1 MARPPAGD
9 SPPAKSSAKE
19 RPRAGLLGDR
29 FRPDVRQLRRL
40 ALASIAANIGIV
52 VTGGAVRLTG
62 SGLGCPTWPRCEG
75 DSFVPTGELG
85 LHGQIE
91 FGNRMLTYVVGFV
104 ALATLIGAYRA
115 RPARRDVR
123 RLALVLF
130 IGIPAQAVVG
140 GISVLTDLNP
150 WVVMGHLLIS
160 MVLIGLATLLHR
172 RIGEGDGPPRPLVA
186 PFVRNLGIVVLGL
199 VAGVLYLGTV
209 VTGSGP
215 HAGDAEARRTGLD
228 THLVSMLHADAV
240 LILVGLTAAALVA
253 LARTRAPA
261 PARRAFA
268 VLLVVELA
276 QGLIGYVQYFT
287 DLPVALVAAHMFG
300 AGVLVVAAV
309 RAVLSMRERPVPPPT
324 PPARPVVRERPQQ
337 ETTPAA

>member
-1 MARPPAGD
+1 
-9 SPPAKSSAKE
+9 
-19 RPRAGLLGDR
+19 
-29 FRPDVRQLRRL
+29 VQLRRL
-40 ALASIAANIGIV
+40 ALASIVANVGIV

-75 DSFVPTGELG
+75 ESFVPTGELG

-115 RPARRDVR
+115 RPVRRDVR
-123 RLALVLF
+123 RLALALF

-140 GISVLTDLNP
+140 GVSVLTDLNP

-160 MVLIGLATLLHR
+160 MLLIGLATLLHR
-172 RIGEGDGPPRPLVA
+172 RLGEGDAPARSLVA
-186 PFVRNLGIVVLGL
+186 PAVRGMSLGLLGL

-215 HAGDAEARRTGLD
+215 HAGDDEAPRTGLD

-240 LILVGLTAAALVA
+240 ILLVGLTVALLVA
-253 LARTRAPA
+253 ARSSGAP
-261 PARRAFA
+261 PAVRRAVV
-268 VLLVVELA
+268 VLLGVELG

-287 DLPVALVAAHMFG
+287 DLPVALVAAHMLG
-300 AGVLVVAAV
+300 AGLLVIAAV
-309 RAVLSMRERPVPPPT
+309 RMVSSMRTRDGLDA
-324 PPARPVVRERPQQ
+324 PAPLPAAPAAA
-337 ETTPAA
+337 TPA

>member
-1 MARPPAGD
+1 MARPLP
-9 SPPAKSSAKE
+9 S
-19 RPRAGLLGDR
+19 AGLRSAGFLRDR
-29 FRPDVRQLRRL
+29 FRPDQRRLRRL
-40 ALASIAANIGIV
+40 ALASIAANVGIV

-75 DSFVPTGELG
+75 DSFVPNGELG

-115 RPARRDVR
+115 RPRRRDVR

-130 IGIPAQAVVG
+130 IGIPAQAVIG

-160 MVLIGLATLLHR
+160 MLLIGLATLLHR
-172 RIGEGDGPPRPLVA
+172 RLGEGDGPARPVVSPL
-186 PFVRNLGIVVLGL
+186 VRNLGILLLGL

-240 LILVGLTAAALVA
+240 IALVA
-253 LARTRAPA
+253 LTVATLLTLRATRAPA
-261 PARRAFA
+261 AVRRAFG
-268 VLLVVELA
+268 VLLVAELG

-300 AGVLVVAAV
+300 AGLLVVAAV
-309 RAVLSMRERPVPPPT
+309 RAVLSTRERS
-324 PPARPVVRERPQQ
+324 
-337 ETTPAA
+337 TPAVPAPAVRQPEPRVTPA